1 MRLIELRLN
10 NIRSYIDQ
18 VIEFD
23 KGVTLL
29 AGDVGAGKT
38 SILLSLEFALFGL
51 QRVDLTG
58 LMLLRYGEDYG
69 FVELKFI
76 INNKEYMIKRN
87 LKRNSDGVTQ
97 SGGFFAS
104 EDGLQ
109 KLSSGELKSKIL
121 ALLNYPKEML
131 TKRSLIYRYTVY
143 AVQEEMKH
151 ILLSPKDERVDI
163 LRKVFNIEKYKSI
176 NDNLKIVL
184 SDLRAKE
191 RDLKFKLSSLEE
203 ALVLKKEFEIKKNS
217 LILNLG
223 VVEDNLLMKETEFER
238 DEVELKVLK
247 MKKEEYVEILR
258 KIETIKGEINSCN
271 NMEKIYSSTLN
282 EINEKLESFEDTSVL
297 EFNSVR
303 DSLKNL
309 IENKKSVEKSLE
321 LIKEYL
327 TTFKFKL
334 ENSYDI
340 KSKLIGMNRCSVCLQ
355 EISEEYKERIES
367 IEEKNIFNYNSKLE
381 TYAHKKD
388 ELEVTLSSYNKTIS
402 ELENRERGF
411 ELFAFKKKEYENS
424 LNKIK
429 EVEINLL
436 EVKKNKLNFEE
447 QLSDLFLS
455 LGIFESVNNT
465 LLKIEEKIKLTS
477 SQIVNFKMQ
486 KVSLEKEIQFFNE
499 KLDEFK
505 KKEDELK
512 IFSLKYKKLISN
524 ISWMGNNFITMLN
537 IIEKRVLANVYSVF
551 NSNFKKWFVILMGS
565 EGIKVRLDYDF
576 SPVIEQNGYDLDYLS
591 LSGGERTACALAYRL
606 ALNQVINQV
615 VTHVNT
621 SEIIILDEPT
631 DGFSAEQLD
640 RVREVLE
647 KLDIEQILIVSHEEK
662 IESFCDRVIK
672 IEKRNGESVVL

>member
-23 KGVTLL
+23 RGVTLL

-76 INNKEYMIKRN
+76 INNKEYLIKRT

-223 VVEDNLLMKETEFER
+223 VVEDN
-238 DEVELKVLK
+238 
-247 MKKEEYVEILR
+247 
-258 KIETIKGEINSCN
+258 
-271 NMEKIYSSTLN
+271 
-282 EINEKLESFEDTSVL
+282 SVL

-402 ELENRERGF
+402 ELENRERRF

-429 EVEINLL
+429 EVEINLS
-436 EVKKNKLNFEE
+436 EVKKKKLNFEE
-447 QLSDLFLS
+447 QLSELFLS

-477 SQIVNFKMQ
+477 SQIVNFKY
-486 KVSLEKEIQFFNE
+486 F
-499 KLDEFK
+499 LDE
-505 KKEDELK
+505 
-512 IFSLKYKKLISN
+512 
-524 ISWMGNNFITMLN
+524 
-537 IIEKRVLANVYSVF
+537 
-551 NSNFKKWFVILMGS
+551 
-565 EGIKVRLDYDF
+565 
-576 SPVIEQNGYDLDYLS
+576 
-591 LSGGERTACALAYRL
+591 
-606 ALNQVINQV
+606 
-615 VTHVNT
+615 
-621 SEIIILDEPT
+621 
-631 DGFSAEQLD
+631 
-640 RVREVLE
+640 
-647 KLDIEQILIVSHEEK
+647 
-662 IESFCDRVIK
+662 
-672 IEKRNGESVVL
+672 

>member
-76 INNKEYMIKRN
+76 INNKEYLIKRT

-282 EINEKLESFEDTSVL
+282 EINEK
-297 EFNSVR
+297 
-303 DSLKNL
+303 
-309 IENKKSVEKSLE
+309 
-321 LIKEYL
+321 
-327 TTFKFKL
+327 
-334 ENSYDI
+334 
-340 KSKLIGMNRCSVCLQ
+340 
-355 EISEEYKERIES
+355 IES
-367 IEEKNIFNYNSKLE
+367 IEEKNIFNYNSNLE

-402 ELENRERGF
+402 ELENRERRF

-429 EVEINLL
+429 EVEINLS
-436 EVKKNKLNFEE
+436 EVKKKKLNFEE
-447 QLSDLFLS
+447 QLSELFLS

-505 KKEDELK
+505 KKEDELE
-512 IFSLKYKKLISN
+512 IFSIKYKKLISN
-524 ISWMGNNFITMLN
+524 ISWMSNNFITILN